1 MEAKQVICSIHPSR
15 DMFHAFA
22 PLLLMVAA
30 DARHRIFS
38 DANFRGRVQ
47 TCLWVCIWK
56 LPSKKVMIPTI
67 SSVSHK
73 LCFIEKV
80 FRLLSINPAR
90 SSLPN
95 LSQLCHNELI
105 WLCAGLILARSPV
118 NQMGTH
124 ANKKQKVCH
133 SLRRW
138 V

>member
-1 MEAKQVICSIHPSR
+1 
-15 DMFHAFA
+15 MFHAFA

-30 DARHRIFS
+30 DTRHRIFS
-38 DANFRGRVQ
+38 AANFRGRVQ

-56 LPSKKVMIPTI
+56 LPSKKVMISTI

-73 LCFIEKV
+73 LCLSEKV

-105 WLCAGLILARSPV
+105 WLCAGLILARPPV
-118 NQMGTH
+118 NQMGPH
-124 ANKKQKVCH
+124 ADKKQ
-133 SLRRW
+133 SLSQFETLGLGRLTQALRML
-138 V
+138 